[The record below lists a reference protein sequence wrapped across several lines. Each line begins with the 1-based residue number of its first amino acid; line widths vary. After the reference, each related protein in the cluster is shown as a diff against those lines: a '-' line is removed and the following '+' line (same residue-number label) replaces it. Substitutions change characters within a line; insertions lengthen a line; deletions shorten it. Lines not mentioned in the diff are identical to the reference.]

1 MSKVK
6 VLVHTQ
12 YFENY
17 TDTDYPFWKAKGSYT
32 FQIEMEADII
42 FYAGSEDAIFTR
54 LVERH
59 NNTHCKFEYLNYEI
73 QFQEEPGH
81 LATEE
86 EYVAILEEYYKVT
99 C

>member
-17 TDTDYPFWKAKGSYT
+17 SDTDYPLWKEKGGYT
-32 FQIEMEADII
+32 FQIEMDADII

-73 QFQEEPGH
+73 QFEEPGH

-86 EYVAILEEYYKVT
+86 EYVALLEEYYIT
-99 C
+99 H

>member
-1 MSKVK
+1 MSKAK

-12 YFENY
+12 YYENY
-17 TDTDYPFWKAKGSYT
+17 SNTNYPLWKVKGLYT
-32 FQIEMEADII
+32 FQIEMDASILI
-42 FYAGSEDAIFTR
+42 YAGSEDAIFTR

>member
-17 TDTDYPFWKAKGSYT
+17 TDTDYPLWKAKGGYT
-32 FQIEMEADII
+32 FQIEMDADII

-73 QFQEEPGH
+73 QFEEPGH

-86 EYVAILEEYYKVT
+86 EYVALLEEYYIT
-99 C
+99 H

>member
-6 VLVHTQ
+6 VLVHTAI
-12 YFENY
+12 FENY
-17 TDTDYPFWKAKGSYT
+17 SDTDYPLWKAKGGYT
-32 FQIEMEADII
+32 FQIEMDADII

-73 QFQEEPGH
+73 QFEEPGH

-86 EYVAILEEYYKVT
+86 EYVALLEEYYIT
-99 C
+99 H

>member
-17 TDTDYPFWKAKGSYT
+17 TDTDYPLWKAKGGYT
-32 FQIEMEADII
+32 FQIEMDADII
-42 FYAGSEDAIFTR
+42 FYAGNEDAIFTR

-73 QFQEEPGH
+73 QFEEPGH

-86 EYVAILEEYYKVT
+86 EYLEILEEYYKVT